1 MTAPKVLT
9 GLSRE
14 RQVALVCAGVLLIAI
29 LGYFVVVSPKRST
42 AHKLSA
48 ERAQV
53 EEQIARNRASALGR
67 NLPTI
72 RAADIFRLTK
82 AMPSDTGMPDLILE
96 LNQLASDSGISFDA
110 IEPQP
115 PTSDNSYDIHPISL
129 TFSGNFYSLADFLF
143 RVRNL
148 VRVHDQKFVA
158 KGRMLALSGLTFSEG
173 ENKFPQIQAE
183 LTVDSFVL
191 GSATATGPTGT
202 ATSGSE
208 GSSSSSSS
216 SSSGST
222 PTTTTTTTTSES
234 ASASA
239 APSSSLGR

>member
-14 RQVALVCAGVLLIAI
+14 RQVALVSAALLLVAI
-29 LGYFVVVSPKRST
+29 LGYFLIVSPKRSA
-42 AHKLSA
+42 AHKLST

-53 EEQIARNRASALGR
+53 EAQIARNRTSALAR
-67 NLPTI
+67 NLPSI

-96 LNQLASDSGISFDA
+96 LNQLASDSGISFDD
-110 IEPQP
+110 IEPQA
-115 PTSDNSYDIHPISL
+115 PTADNSYDIHPISL

-158 KGRMLALSGLTFSEG
+158 DGRMLALSGLTFSEG
-173 ENKFPQIQAE
+173 KSKFPQIEAE
-183 LTVDSFVL
+183 LTIDSFVL
-191 GSATATGPTGT
+191 GQAAAPGTTGA
-202 ATSGSE
+202 ATSGS
-208 GSSSSSSS
+208 GGSSTSSSSSDS
-216 SSSGST
+216 
-222 PTTTTTTTTSES
+222 TTTTTTTTTPP

-239 APSSSLGR
+239 APSSSPDR